1 MTKRGW
7 WGWMAGIA
15 ATVWAAQGMVP
26 SLGAKGQDMANALFW
41 GERGL
46 LRPQWDLMPTV
57 ASGLTESLQIAVVGT
72 AMAGAFALLFGMLA
86 ASNFSP
92 GPISL
97 TAKALLNG
105 IRTLPELLMAI
116 IFIVGVGPGPF
127 AGVLALGFHSIGT
140 LGKLTAE
147 ILESLD
153 TRPMEAV
160 VAVGGGR
167 LSVFRYAAW
176 PQVLPEFFSVLLYRF
191 EINIRAASI
200 LGMVGAGGIGKTL
213 MFAINARSWDRVGA
227 ILVGIVVVVAVV
239 DTLSAR
245 LRAKLV

>member
-1 MTKRGW
+1 
-7 WGWMAGIA
+7 
-15 ATVWAAQGMVP
+15 
-26 SLGAKGQDMANALFW
+26 MANALFW

-46 LRPQWDLMPTV
+46 FRPDWDLLSPV
-57 ASGLTESLQIAVVGT
+57 ASGLTESLQIAIVGT
-72 AMAGAFALLFGMLA
+72 TIAGLFALLLGMVA
-86 ASNFSP
+86 AEN
-92 GPISL
+92 ISTPAL
-97 TAKALLNG
+97 SIPTKALLSA

-147 ILESLD
+147 ILESLN
-153 TRPMEAV
+153 TKPMEAV
-160 VAVGGGR
+160 VAVGGR
-167 LSVFRYAAW
+167 RVSIFRYAAW
-176 PQVLPEFFSVLLYRF
+176 PQVLPEFLSVLLYRF

-213 MFAINARSWDRVGA
+213 MFAINARSWDRVGT

-239 DTLSAR
+239 DNISAR
-245 LRAKLV
+245 VRAKLV